1 MMQLRA
7 PTPPPIN
14 IWWMRYSSVLIGVVV
29 ALVVLSMILRRW
41 VSHIKVSA
49 WMRRRALG
57 KRTEVKLGRGLLERS
72 VTGGVRFLSNT
83 SLVLGSLIIL
93 TLLVAAFT
101 PQALAPY
108 EKDLD
113 IGRFLQ
119 MIEGTLMAPPIPP
132 SPPYPMGTDHQ
143 GRDVLTQVIYGTR
156 LTLGLALAATLIRL
170 TIGVGLGGVAG
181 WRQSGVS
188 QQILSLS
195 AVSASIPSL
204 LFAYLFIVSIGPQQG
219 FGVFLLGLALTGW
232 AELTNLVNAAIG
244 WIKAQP
250 YMEGA
255 RTLGSTPGHLI
266 RRHVFPNLA
275 PQLLPAFALELSAA
289 TLILAELGFL
299 GIVFGEQ
306 APSSIPQSLRVV
318 QAAEWGGMLSG
329 SRILL
334 FSKPWLPLMP
344 AMAFMVAI
352 LGFNLFGIGLRGW
365 LDPYRSS

>member
-1 MMQLRA
+1 MQLRA
-7 PTPPPIN
+7 PTPPPVN
-14 IWWMRYSSVLIGVVV
+14 VWWISLSSVLIGIVV
-29 ALVVLSMILRRW
+29 ALVVLSQVLRQW
-41 VSHIKVSA
+41 LPYVKVSA
-49 WMRRRALG
+49 WMRRRAL
-57 KRTEVKLGRGLLERS
+57 RNRREIRLGRGLTERL

-83 SLVLGSLIIL
+83 SLVLGSLIVLVLI
-93 TLLVAAFT
+93 VAAVA
-101 PQALAPY
+101 PQSLAPY

-119 MIEGTLMAPPIPP
+119 MIRGELMAPPIPP
-132 SPPYPMGTDHQ
+132 SPPYPLGTDHQ
-143 GRDVLTQVIYGTR
+143 GRDVLTQIIYGTR
-156 LTLGLALAATLIRL
+156 LTLGLALAATALRL
-170 TIGVGLGGVAG
+170 AIGVGLGGVAG
-181 WRQSGVS
+181 WKQSGLS
-188 QQILSLS
+188 QQILSLA
-195 AVSASIPSL
+195 AVSSSVPSL

-232 AELTNLVNAAIG
+232 AELTNLVNGAIA

-289 TLILAELGFL
+289 TLILAELGFI
-299 GIVFGEQ
+299 GIVFGER
-306 APSSIPQSLRVV
+306 APSSVPQSLRVV

-329 SRILL
+329 SRLLL
-334 FSKPWLPLMP
+334 FNKPWLPLMP
-344 AMAFMVAI
+344 ALAFLVAI

>member
-1 MMQLRA
+1 MQLRA
-7 PTPPPIN
+7 PTPPPVSVWWIN
-14 IWWMRYSSVLIGVVV
+14 LSWLLIGVVI
-29 ALVVLSMILRRW
+29 ALVVLSQVLRQW
-41 VSHIKVSA
+41 LPHVKVSA
-49 WMRRRALG
+49 WMRRRAL
-57 KRTEVKLGRGLLERS
+57 RNRREIRLGRSVTERV

-83 SLVLGSLIIL
+83 SLVLGSLI
-93 TLLVAAFT
+93 LLVLIVAAVA
-101 PQALAPY
+101 PQTLAPY

-119 MIEGTLMAPPIPP
+119 MVEGELRAPPIPP
-132 SPPYPMGTDHQ
+132 SPPYPLGTDHQ
-143 GRDVLTQVIYGTR
+143 GRDVLTQIIYGTR
-156 LTLGLALAATLIRL
+156 LTVGLALAATALRL
-170 TIGVGLGGVAG
+170 AIGVGLGGISG
-181 WRQSGVS
+181 WKQSGLS

-195 AVSASIPSL
+195 AVSASVPSL
-204 LFAYLFIVSIGPQQG
+204 LFAYIFIVSIGPQEG

-232 AELTNLVNAAIG
+232 AELTNLVNGAIA

-255 RTLGSTPGHLI
+255 RTLGSSPGHLI

-289 TLILAELGFL
+289 MLILAELGFI
-299 GIVFGEQ
+299 GIVFGER
-306 APSSIPQSLRVV
+306 APTSIPQSLRVV

-329 SRILL
+329 SRLLL
-334 FSKPWLPLMP
+334 FNKPWLPLMP
-344 AMAFMVAI
+344 ALAFLVAI